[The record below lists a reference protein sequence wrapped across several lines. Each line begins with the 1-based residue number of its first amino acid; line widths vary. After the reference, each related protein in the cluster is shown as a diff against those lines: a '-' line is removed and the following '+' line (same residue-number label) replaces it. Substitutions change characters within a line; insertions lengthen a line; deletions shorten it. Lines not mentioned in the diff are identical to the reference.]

1 MTQYQGNVQSYVL
14 EIQSPNNPYTYKNAI
29 SLHGAFGLAILYFVP
44 QDGQVEKNQKR
55 AGQDIFDIY
64 YWMDSWP
71 HFTDL
76 LRNEKPVHF
85 QYDDSNNTAQISS
98 VRATVRGGSS
108 ALPTGS
114 SKPTSFPDKN
124 LKTAKALSL
133 KIHPQL
139 LARADEVI
147 E

>member
-14 EIQSPNNPYTYKNAI
+14 EIQSPNNSYTYNNVI

-44 QDGQVEKNQKR
+44 QDGQLGKNQKR
-55 AGQDIFDIY
+55 AGHDIFDIY

-85 QYDDSNNTAQISS
+85 QYDDSDNTAQISS
-98 VRATVRGGSS
+98 VRAAVPAGSS
-108 ALPTGS
+108 RFADRFIKAHLLS
-114 SKPTSFPDKN
+114 RQNRKKN
-124 LKTAKALSL
+124 
-133 KIHPQL
+133 I
-139 LARADEVI
+139 
-147 E
+147 

>member
-1 MTQYQGNVQSYVL
+1 
-14 EIQSPNNPYTYKNAI
+14 
-29 SLHGAFGLAILYFVP
+29 LAILYFVP
-44 QDGQVEKNQKR
+44 QDGQLGKNQKR
-55 AGQDIFDIY
+55 AGHDIFDIY

-98 VRATVRGGSS
+98 VRASVSGGSS
-108 ALPTGS
+108 RFCRPVHQSPLPFPA
-114 SKPTSFPDKN
+114 KTSRPPRR
-124 LKTAKALSL
+124 LV
-133 KIHPQL
+133 